1 MIAFDFGDSLGG
13 WMEEWKEK
21 NDYFLV
27 WVCEILTC
35 EFVENSLRYN
45 KDTFFFRAGEGMI

>member
-1 MIAFDFGDSLGG
+1 MIAFDCGDSLGG
-13 WMEEWKEK
+13 WMEEREEK

-27 WVCEILTC
+27 WVCEILTY

-45 KDTFFFRAGEGMI
+45 